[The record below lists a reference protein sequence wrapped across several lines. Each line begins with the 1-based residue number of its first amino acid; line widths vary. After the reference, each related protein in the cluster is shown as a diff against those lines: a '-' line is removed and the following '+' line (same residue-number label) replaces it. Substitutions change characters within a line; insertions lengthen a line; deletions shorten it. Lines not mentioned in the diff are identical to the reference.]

1 MLRKNNVIIAYRLRN
16 IRYLNVSFLRSIYSL
31 GKLRKNV
38 FPLQLPDYAN
48 TKKIITKKLC

>member
-48 TKKIITKKLC
+48 TTKISTE

>member
-1 MLRKNNVIIAYRLRN
+1 MFRKNNVIIAYRLRN
-16 IRYLNVSFLRSIYSL
+16 TCYLNVSFFRSIYTL

-48 TKKIITKKLC
+48 TTTIVTK